1 MVNNLLFYVLLREL
15 RVVTLEEQENKL
27 KMMEMNI
34 LSQVLNFGRG
44 DWDAE
49 MSGGD
54 SWEEITQNIL

>member
-44 DWDAE
+44 V
-49 MSGGD
+49 
-54 SWEEITQNIL
+54 